1 MQSLFQDLCFSIRTL
16 RKSPGFAL
24 TALLTLGLGIGSVTS
39 VFSVVNS
46 VLLKPFAF
54 HDPGRLVVLREVTR
68 ERNEPPGPVN
78 YKHYLNWKTNSKALT
93 DAAIFRNRGYSVSAD
108 TDHPNIVDGLEIS
121 PNLFSVLGMQPVLGR
136 SFLPTETI
144 EGHDQEVILSW
155 SAWQKYF
162 HGDPDAIGRTLRMG
176 GIPQTVVGIAP
187 QGFSFPHMSEMSTAV
202 VQRAIPAY
210 EIFKPLLPDMTDF
223 GNYNYLVVGRL
234 QAGVAL
240 PQAQSELDGLQ
251 RAYLRTVPRKYADTD
266 VLVEPLTQ
274 EVAGRVSTALWL
286 LLAAVGAVLLIGCV
300 NLANLQLAR
309 AVTREREMAVRVALG
324 AGPTRLLWSTL
335 MDSLLLA
342 VSGGA
347 LGILL
352 SFTGVRLFVAGAP
365 ANLPRLNE
373 VHVSWLALLAAAGL
387 SIVTALLFGL
397 LPALRSIHVDPQRAM
412 HSNPT
417 RVANTREGQRTRHL
431 LVGGEVACTVVLLI
445 VTGLLVRSFSQLLI
459 QQRDFDAGH
468 ITLTGVSLATPQ
480 YGNSPEEAGAVRA
493 RFIDRALT
501 DLGQLPGVESV
512 AMTSEMPI
520 AGETWVGNI
529 VRSDHPLP
537 PGEEPSANIRWVSP
551 SYVSTLKIPLLAGR
565 DLQPAD
571 QNHPT
576 NVLISEQTAR
586 AAWPGQDPVGRTFE
600 VGGETTYTVVGVVA
614 DARINDLKQT
624 ASMVYV
630 PYWQNPWWRAFFFI
644 RSPQPTPALADSI
657 RRTIWNIDPQ
667 VAIPTVKSLDD
678 QVNDSVATERFQAML
693 LSSFGIAALLLAVL
707 GVYGVLAY
715 SVSLR
720 QQEFGIRVALGS
732 GKTALVQLVIRQ
744 AATPVVGGIFAGLA
758 LAFGA
763 TRWIYSLLYETK
775 ATDPAVISG
784 SIASLLVAAFLAAL
798 LPARR
803 AALVDPMRTLRM
815 E

>member
-1 MQSLFQDLCFSIRTL
+1 MYTSQDLRFSIRTL

-39 VFSVVNS
+39 VLSVVNS
-46 VLLKPFAF
+46 VLLRPFAF
-54 HDPGRLVVLREVTR
+54 HDPGRLVVLREATG

-108 TDHPNIVDGLEIS
+108 TDHPSIVDGLEIS
-121 PNLFSVLGMQPVLGR
+121 PNLFSVLGVQPVLGR
-136 SFLPTETI
+136 NFLPTETI

-162 HGDPDAIGRTLRMG
+162 HSDPDAIGRTLRIG

-202 VQRAIPAY
+202 WQRAIRPY
-210 EIFKPLLPDMTDF
+210 EIFKPLLPDMTESGD
-223 GNYNYLVVGRL
+223 YNYLVVGRL
-234 QAGVAL
+234 QAGAASA
-240 PQAQSELDGLQ
+240 QAQSELNGLQ
-251 RAYLRTVPRKYADTD
+251 QAYARTVLHMSADTR
-266 VLVEPLTQ
+266 VLVEPLAQ

-309 AVTREREMAVRVALG
+309 AMTREREIAVRAALG
-324 AGPTRLLWSTL
+324 AGPGRLVWSTL
-335 MDSLLLA
+335 MESLLLA
-342 VSGGA
+342 VAGGT

-352 SFTGVRLFVAGAP
+352 SFTGVRLFVAAAP
-365 ANLPRLNE
+365 SNLPRLNE

-387 SIVTALLFGL
+387 SMMTALLFGL
-397 LPALRSIHVDPQRAM
+397 LPALRSIRVDPQRAM
-412 HSNPT
+412 QANPT
-417 RVANTREGQRTRHL
+417 RVANTREGRRTRHL
-431 LVGGEVACTVVLLI
+431 LVGGEVACTLVLLI
-445 VTGLLVRSFSQLLI
+445 VTGLLVRSFSKLLM
-459 QQRDFDAGH
+459 QEREFDAGH
-468 ITLTGVSLATPQ
+468 ITLTGVSLGTPQ
-480 YGNSPEEAGAVRA
+480 YGNSPEEASAVRA
-493 RFIDRALT
+493 SFIDRALT
-501 DLGQLPGVESV
+501 DLGRLPGVESI

-520 AGETWVGNI
+520 AGETWVSSI

-537 PGEEPSANIRWVSP
+537 PGQEPNANIRWVSP
-551 SYVSTLKIPLLAGR
+551 SYISTLKIPLLAGR

-586 AAWPGQDPVGRTFE
+586 AAWPGEDPVGRTFE
-600 VGGETTYTVVGVVA
+600 VGGETNYTVVGVVA
-614 DARINDLKQT
+614 DARINDLKRT

-630 PYWQNPWWRAFFFI
+630 PYWQNPWWRAFFLI
-644 RSPQPTPALADSI
+644 RSPQPTPALAGSI
-657 RRTIWNIDPQ
+657 CRTIWNIDPQ
-667 VAIPTVKSLDD
+667 VAIPTLKSLDD
-678 QVNDSVATERFQAML
+678 QLNDSVATERFQAML

-720 QQEFGIRVALGS
+720 QQEFGIRAALGS
-732 GKTALVQLVIRQ
+732 DKTALMQLVMRQ
-744 AATPVVGGIFAGLA
+744 AAIPVVGGIVTGLA
-758 LAFGA
+758 LASGA
-763 TRWIYSLLYETK
+763 TRWIGSLLYETK
-775 ATDPAVISG
+775 AGDPAVIF
-784 SIASLLVAAFLAAL
+784 ASTAVLLVAAFLAGL

-803 AALVDPMRTLRM
+803 AASVDPMRALRT

>member
-1 MQSLFQDLCFSIRTL
+1 MYTPLRDLRFSIRTL
-16 RKSPGFAL
+16 RMSPGFAL
-24 TALLTLGLGIGSVTS
+24 TAVLTLGLGIGSVTA

-46 VLLKPFAF
+46 VLLTPFAF
-54 HDPGRLVVLREVTR
+54 HDPGSLVVLREMAR
-68 ERNEPPGPVN
+68 ERNQPPGPDN
-78 YKHYLNWKTNSKALT
+78 YKHYLNWKTNSKTLA

-121 PNLFSVLGMQPVLGR
+121 PNLFSVLGVPPVLGR
-136 SFLPTETI
+136 SFLPSEAI

-162 HGDPDAIGRTLRMG
+162 HGDPDAIGRTLRIG

-187 QGFSFPHMSEMSTAV
+187 RDFNFPHMSEMSTV
-202 VQRAIPAY
+202 VSQRAVLPY
-210 EIFKPLLPDMTDF
+210 EIFKPLLPDMSDS
-223 GNYNYLVVGRL
+223 GNYNYLVIGRL
-234 QAGVAL
+234 QAGVAQA
-240 PQAQSELDGLQ
+240 QAQSELDALQ
-251 RAYLRTVPRKYADTD
+251 QAYARTASHTSAQTV

-309 AVTREREMAVRVALG
+309 AVTRERDIAVRAALG
-324 AGPTRLLWSTL
+324 AGPGRLVWSAL
-335 MDSLLLA
+335 MESLLLA
-342 VSGGA
+342 LLGGG
-347 LGILL
+347 LGIFL
-352 SFTGVRLFVAGAP
+352 SFTGVRLFVAAAP
-365 ANLPRLNE
+365 ANLPRLDG

-387 SIVTALLFGL
+387 SVLTALLFGL
-397 LPALRSIHVDPQRAM
+397 LPALRSIRVDPQRAM
-412 HSNPT
+412 QANPA
-417 RVANTREGQRTRHL
+417 RIANTREGQRIRHL
-431 LVGGEVACTVVLLI
+431 LVGGELACTVVLLI
-445 VTGLLVRSFSQLLI
+445 VTGLLVRSFSQLLL

-468 ITLTGVSLATPQ
+468 ITLTGVSLESPR

-493 RFIDRALT
+493 SFIDHALT
-501 DLGQLPGVESV
+501 DLARLPGVESV

-520 AGETWVGNI
+520 AGETWVSNMI
-529 VRSDHPLP
+529 RSEHPVP
-537 PGEEPSANIRWVSP
+537 PGHEPEANIRWVSP
-551 SYVSTLKIPLLAGR
+551 SYISTLKIPLLAGR

-576 NVLISEQTAR
+576 NVLISEQAAR
-586 AAWPGQDPVGRTFE
+586 AAWPGEDPVGRTFE
-600 VGGETTYTVVGVVA
+600 VGGETNYTVVGVVA
-614 DARINDLKQT
+614 DARINDLKRT

-644 RSPQPTPALADSI
+644 RSPQPTAALAESI
-657 RRTIWNIDPQ
+657 RRTLWNIDPQ
-667 VAIPTVKSLDD
+667 VAIPTLKSLDD

-720 QQEFGIRVALGS
+720 QQEFGIRIALGS
-732 GKTALVQLVIRQ
+732 DKAALTQLVLRQ
-744 AATPVVGGIFAGLA
+744 AAIPVVGGILVGLA

-763 TRWIYSLLYETK
+763 TRWVASLLYETK
-775 ATDPAVISG
+775 AGDPAVIFA
-784 SIASLLVAAFLAAL
+784 SIAALLVAAFFAAL

-803 AALVDPMRTLRM
+803 AASVDPMRALRA

>member
-1 MQSLFQDLCFSIRTL
+1 MHILLQDLRFSIRTL

-24 TALLTLGLGIGSVTS
+24 TAVLTLGLGIGSVTS

-54 HDPGRLVVLREVTR
+54 HDPARLVVLREIAR
-68 ERNEPPGPVN
+68 ERNEPPGPDN
-78 YKHYLNWKTNSKALT
+78 YKHYLNWKTNSQTLT

-108 TDHPNIVDGLEIS
+108 TDHPSIVDGLEIS
-121 PNLFSVLGMQPVLGR
+121 PNLFSVLGVQPFLGR
-136 SFLPTETI
+136 SFLPAEAV
-144 EGHDQEVILSW
+144 EGHDQELILSW

-162 HGDPDAIGRTLRMG
+162 HGDPDAIGRTLRIG

-187 QGFSFPHMSEMSTAV
+187 PDFTFPHMTEMSTAV
-202 VQRAIPAY
+202 SESAVRPY
-210 EIFKPLLPDMTDF
+210 EVFKPLLPDMSES

-240 PQAQSELDGLQ
+240 TQAQSELNGLQ
-251 RAYLRTVPRKYADTD
+251 QAYLRTVPHTFADTT

-309 AVTREREMAVRVALG
+309 AVTREREIAVRAALG
-324 AGPTRLLWSTL
+324 AGPGRLVWSAL

-342 VSGGA
+342 VFGGA
-347 LGILL
+347 LGIFL
-352 SFTGVRLFVAGAP
+352 SFTGVRLFVAAAP
-365 ANLPRLNE
+365 ANLPRLDQ

-387 SIVTALLFGL
+387 SILTALLFGL
-397 LPALRSIHVDPQRAM
+397 LPALRSIRVDPQRAM
-412 HSNPT
+412 QANPA

-431 LVGGEVACTVVLLI
+431 LVGGELACTVVLL
-445 VTGLLVRSFSQLLI
+445 VLTGLLVRSFSRLLL
-459 QQRDFDAGH
+459 QQRDFDATH
-468 ITLTGVSLATPQ
+468 ITLAGVSLGTPR
-480 YGNSPEEAGAVRA
+480 YGNSPEEAGPVRA
-493 RFIDRALT
+493 SFIDHALT
-501 DLGQLPGVESV
+501 GLGQLPGVESV

-520 AGETWVGNI
+520 AGETWVSNI
-529 VRSDHPLP
+529 IRSDHPVP
-537 PGEEPSANIRWVSP
+537 PGQEPSANIRWVSP

-565 DLQPAD
+565 DLQPSD

-576 NVLISEQTAR
+576 NVLLSEQAAR
-586 AAWPGQDPVGRTFE
+586 AAWPGEDPVGRTFE
-600 VGGETTYTVVGVVA
+600 VGGESNYTVVGVVA
-614 DARINDLKQT
+614 DARINDLKHT

-644 RSPQPTPALADSI
+644 RSPQPASALADSI
-657 RRTIWNIDPQ
+657 RRTIWNIDPE
-667 VAIPTVKSLDD
+667 VAIPTLKSLDD
-678 QVNDSVATERFQAML
+678 QVNDSLATERFQAIL

-732 GKTALVQLVIRQ
+732 DKTALIQLVLRQ
-744 AATPVVGGIFAGLA
+744 AAIPVVGGILAGLA
-758 LAFGA
+758 LAFA
-763 TRWIYSLLYETK
+763 ASRSIASLLYETQ
-775 ATDPAVISG
+775 AGDPTVIIS
-784 SIASLLVAAFLAAL
+784 SIAVLLLAAFLAAL

-803 AALVDPMRTLRM
+803 AASVDPMRALRT

>member
-1 MQSLFQDLCFSIRTL
+1 MHTLQDLRFSIRTL
-16 RKSPGFAL
+16 RKSPGFAF

-54 HDPGRLVVLREVTR
+54 PDPGRLFVVREVAR
-68 ERNEPPGPVN
+68 ELNEPPGPDN
-78 YKHYLNWKTNSKALT
+78 YKHYLNWKTNSKALA
-93 DAAIFRNRGYSVSAD
+93 DAAIFRNRGYSVSTD
-108 TDHPNIVDGLEIS
+108 TDHPSIVSGLEIS
-121 PNLFSVLGMQPVLGR
+121 PNFFSVLGVQPVLGR
-136 SFLPTETI
+136 SFLPAETI
-144 EGHDQEVILSW
+144 EGRDQEVILSW

-162 HGDPDAIGRTLRMG
+162 HGDPDAIGRTLRFG
-176 GIPQTVVGIAP
+176 GVPQTVVGIAP
-187 QGFSFPHMSEMSTAV
+187 QGFSFPRMSEMSTAV
-202 VQRAIPAY
+202 VQRAIQPY
-210 EIFKPLLPDMTDF
+210 EIFKPLLPDMTDG

-234 QAGVAL
+234 QAGVPL
-240 PQAQSELDGLQ
+240 VQAQSELDGLQ
-251 RAYLRTVPRKYADTD
+251 QAYARTVPRKYADTD
-266 VLVEPLTQ
+266 LLVEPLTQ

-309 AVTREREMAVRVALG
+309 AVTREREMAVRAALG
-324 AGPTRLLWSTL
+324 AGPARLLWSTL

-342 VSGGA
+342 VAGGA

-352 SFTGVRLFVAGAP
+352 SFTGVRLFVAAAP

-373 VHVSWLALLAAAGL
+373 VHVSWLALLAAAGV
-387 SIVTALLFGL
+387 SIMTALLFGL
-397 LPALRSIHVDPQRAM
+397 LPALRSIRVDPQRAM
-412 HSNPT
+412 QSNPS

-445 VTGLLVRSFSQLLI
+445 VTGLLVRSFSQLLM

-480 YGNSPEEAGAVRA
+480 YGNSPEEAGAVRQS
-493 RFIDRALT
+493 FIDRALT
-501 DLGQLPGVESV
+501 DLGRLPGVESV
-512 AMTSEMPI
+512 AMTSELPI
-520 AGETWVGNI
+520 AGETWVSSI
-529 VRSDHPLP
+529 VRRDRPVP
-537 PGEEPSANIRWVSP
+537 PGQGPNANIRWVSP

-586 AAWPGQDPVGRTFE
+586 AAWPGEDPVGRTFE

-624 ASMVYV
+624 ANMVYV
-630 PYWQNPWWRAFFFI
+630 PYWDNPWWRAFFFI

-667 VAIPTVKSLDD
+667 VAIPTLKSLDD
-678 QVNDSVATERFQAML
+678 QINDSVATERFQAML

-732 GKTALVQLVIRQ
+732 DQTALVQLVMRQ
-744 AATPVVGGIFAGLA
+744 AAIPVVGGILAGLV
-758 LAFGA
+758 LASGA
-763 TRWIYSLLYETK
+763 TRWIGSLLYETK
-775 ATDPAVISG
+775 AGDPAVI
-784 SIASLLVAAFLAAL
+784 IASTALLLVAAFVAAL

-803 AALVDPMRTLRM
+803 AASVDPMRALRNQ
-815 E
+815 

>member
-1 MQSLFQDLCFSIRTL
+1 MYTFQDLRFSIRTL

-24 TALLTLGLGIGSVTS
+24 TALLTLGLGIGSVTA

-54 HDPGRLVVLREVTR
+54 RDPGRLVVVREVTR
-68 ERNEPPGPVN
+68 GRNEPPGPDN
-78 YKHYLNWKTNSKALT
+78 YKHYLNWQTNSKALAE
-93 DAAIFRNRGYSVSAD
+93 AAIFRNRGYSVSAD
-108 TDHPNIVDGLEIS
+108 ADHPSIVSGLEIS
-121 PNLFSVLGMQPVLGR
+121 PNFFSVLGVMPVLGR
-136 SFLPTETI
+136 SFLPAETI
-144 EGHDQEVILSW
+144 EGRDQEVILSW

-162 HGDPDAIGRTLRMG
+162 HGDPDAIGRTLRLG
-176 GIPQTVVGIAP
+176 GIPQTVIGIAP

-202 VQRAIPAY
+202 VQRAIQPY
-210 EIFKPLLPDMTDF
+210 EIFKPLLPDMTDS

-240 PQAQSELDGLQ
+240 AQAQSELDGLEQ
-251 RAYLRTVPRKYADTD
+251 AYARTLPLKYVDTD
-266 VLVEPLTQ
+266 VVVEPLMQ
-274 EVAGRVSTALWL
+274 EVAGQVSTALWL

-309 AVTREREMAVRVALG
+309 AVIRERELSIRAALG
-324 AGPTRLLWSTL
+324 AETGRLLWSAL

-342 VSGGA
+342 LVGGA
-347 LGILL
+347 LGVLL
-352 SFTGVRLFVAGAP
+352 SFTGVRLFMAAAP

-373 VHVSWLALLAAAGL
+373 VHVNWLALLAAAGL
-387 SIVTALLFGL
+387 SIMTALLFGL
-397 LPALRSIHVDPQRAM
+397 LPALRSIRVDPQRAM
-412 HSNPT
+412 QSSPT
-417 RVANTREGQRTRHL
+417 RIANTREGQRTRHL
-431 LVGGEVACTVVLLI
+431 LVGGEVACTLVLLI
-445 VTGLLVRSFSQLLI
+445 VTGLLVRSFSHLLMR
-459 QQRDFDAGH
+459 QRDFDTSH
-468 ITLTGVSLATPQ
+468 ITLTGVSLFDPR
-480 YGNSPEEAGAVRA
+480 YGNSPEEAGTVRA
-493 RFIDRALT
+493 SFIDRALA
-501 DLGQLPGVESV
+501 DLGRLPGVESV

-520 AGETWVGNI
+520 AGETWVSNI
-529 VRSDHPLP
+529 IRSDHPLP

-586 AAWPGQDPVGRTFE
+586 TAWPDGDPVGRTFE
-600 VGGETTYTVVGVVA
+600 VGGETRYTVVGVVA
-614 DARINDLKQT
+614 DARINDLKRT
-624 ASMVYV
+624 ANMVFV
-630 PYWQNPWWRAFFFI
+630 PYWENPWWRAFFFI
-644 RSPQPTPALADSI
+644 RSPQPTSALADSI

-667 VAIPTVKSLDD
+667 VAIPTLKSLDD
-678 QVNDSVATERFQAML
+678 QVNDSVATERFQTIL

-732 GKTALVQLVIRQ
+732 DKTTLVRLVMRQ
-744 AATPVVGGIFAGLA
+744 AAIPVVGGILAGLA
-758 LAFGA
+758 LASGA
-763 TRWIYSLLYETK
+763 TRWIGSLLYETK
-775 ATDPAVISG
+775 TGDPTVI
-784 SIASLLVAAFLAAL
+784 IASTTLLLVAAFVAAL

-803 AALVDPMRTLRM
+803 AASVDPMRALRT

>member
-1 MQSLFQDLCFSIRTL
+1 MNILQDLRFSIRTL

-24 TALLTLGLGIGSVTS
+24 TALLTLGLGIGSVTA

-54 HDPGRLVVLREVTR
+54 HDPERLVVMREGAR
-68 ERNEPPGPVN
+68 ERTELPGPDN
-78 YKHYLNWKTNSKALT
+78 YQHYLNWKTNSKTLT
-93 DAAIFRNRGYSVSAD
+93 DAAIFENRGYSVSTD
-108 TDHPNIVDGLEIS
+108 TDHPTIVDGLEIS
-121 PNLFSVLGMQPVLGR
+121 PNLFSVLGVQPVLGR
-136 SFLPTETI
+136 SFLPAEAI

-162 HGDPDAIGRTLRMG
+162 HGDPAAIGRTLRLG

-202 VQRAIPAY
+202 VQRAVRPY
-210 EIFKPLLPDMTDF
+210 EIFKPLPPDMSESGD
-223 GNYNYLVVGRL
+223 YNYLVIGRL
-234 QAGVAL
+234 QAGVSLA
-240 PQAQSELDGLQ
+240 QAESELNGLQ
-251 RAYLRTVPRKYADTD
+251 QAYARTAHGTANTR
-266 VLVEPLTQ
+266 VLVKPLAQ

-309 AVTREREMAVRVALG
+309 AVSREREIAVRAALG
-324 AGPTRLLWSTL
+324 AGPGRLLWSTV
-335 MDSLLLA
+335 MESLLLA
-342 VSGGA
+342 VAGGA

-352 SFTGVRLFVAGAP
+352 SFTGVRLFAAAAP
-365 ANLPRLNE
+365 ANLPRLDE
-373 VHVSWLALLAAAGL
+373 VHISWLALLAAAGL
-387 SIVTALLFGL
+387 SMMTALLFGV
-397 LPALRSIHVDPQRAM
+397 LPALKSIHIDPQRAM
-412 HSNPT
+412 QANPT
-417 RVANTREGQRTRHL
+417 RIANTREGQRTRNL

-445 VTGLLVRSFSQLLI
+445 VTGLLVRSFSQLLT

-468 ITLTGVSLATPQ
+468 ITLTGVNLFTPH
-480 YGNSPEEAGAVRA
+480 YGNSPEEAGTVRA
-493 RFIDRALT
+493 NFIDRALT
-501 DLGQLPGVESV
+501 DLGRLPGVESV

-520 AGETWVGNI
+520 GGETWVSSI
-529 VRSDHPLP
+529 VRADRPVPAGQEPL
-537 PGEEPSANIRWVSP
+537 ANIRWVSP
-551 SYVSTLKIPLLAGR
+551 SYLSTLKIPLLAGR
-565 DLQPAD
+565 DLEPAD

-586 AAWPGQDPVGRTFE
+586 AAWPGQDPIGRTF
-600 VGGETTYTVVGVVA
+600 VVDGETRYTVVGVVA
-614 DARINDLKQT
+614 DARINDLKRT

-644 RSPQPTPALADSI
+644 RSPQPAAALADSI

-667 VAIPTVKSLDD
+667 VAIPTLKSLDE
-678 QVNDSVATERFQAML
+678 QLNDSVATERFQAML

-732 GKTALVQLVIRQ
+732 DKAALMKLVMRQ
-744 AATPVVGGIFAGLA
+744 AAIPVVGGILTGLA
-758 LAFGA
+758 LASGA
-763 TRWIYSLLYETK
+763 TRWIASLLYETK
-775 ATDPAVISG
+775 AADPAVIV
-784 SIASLLVAAFLAAL
+784 ASTAVLLVAAFLAAL

-803 AALVDPMRTLRM
+803 AAAVDPMRALRT